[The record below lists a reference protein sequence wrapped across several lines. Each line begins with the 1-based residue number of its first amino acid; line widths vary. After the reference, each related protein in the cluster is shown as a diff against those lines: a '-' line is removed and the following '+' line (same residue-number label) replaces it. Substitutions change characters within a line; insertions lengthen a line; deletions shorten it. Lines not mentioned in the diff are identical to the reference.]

1 MPSIK
6 TIVGTFIAIA
16 VLLCGGVTAVAA
28 RGGGF
33 HGGGGQGLV
42 GYGTLTTISANSITV
57 ATPGNTSLTATLDPQ
72 ATYTA
77 RSQAAAVA
85 GLKSGNHVALRGRSV
100 NGVVTVRA
108 VDFDATAFAAAILRY
123 TGTVSSSTANSL
135 TITAGGQT
143 VTVQLNADTQYV
155 VNGSLTST
163 RPTFAANQR
172 VRVEAAQMTNGNLV
186 ARIVSVATA

>member
-42 GYGTLTTISANSITV
+42 GYGTLTTISANSIT
-57 ATPGNTSLTATLDPQ
+57 ATLDPQ

-108 VDFDATAFAAAILRY
+108 VDFDTTAFAAAILRY

-186 ARIVSVATA
+186 ARIVSVATT